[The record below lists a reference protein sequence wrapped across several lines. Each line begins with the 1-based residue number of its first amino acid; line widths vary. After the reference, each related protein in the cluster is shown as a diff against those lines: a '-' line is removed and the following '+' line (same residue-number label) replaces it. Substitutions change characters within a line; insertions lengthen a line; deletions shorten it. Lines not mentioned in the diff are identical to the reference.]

1 MLHSLAIEKKKKKK
15 RNILILCQFSF
26 LLFSSCLCLSLLF
39 LSGEQLAVRKQQ
51 VLDEEVLGKVVELCV
66 VGPEAVGS
74 CYAADAGDF
83 MHVLFTDEYRV
94 E

>member
-1 MLHSLAIEKKKKKK
+1 M
-15 RNILILCQFSF
+15 
-26 LLFSSCLCLSLLF
+26 
-39 LSGEQLAVRKQQ
+39 RKQQ